1 MKRGSMR
8 AHHPSLGLYLK
19 NLGECTR
26 GRARHN
32 GIVAVG
38 EGGAQEPLALGR
50 PTCGVGRPQGGPHGA
65 PLWPGDSSTVINFE
79 NMVHGQKFARKYF
92 QINSQR
98 IMKLRN
104 FFWYFWKKGKVLE
117 KFQHAENNFENFKHA
132 VEKNK

>member
-1 MKRGSMR
+1 MR

-26 GRARHN
+26 GGARHN
-32 GIVAVG
+32 GQEAVG
-38 EGGAQEPLALGR
+38 EGGSQEPLALGR
-50 PTCGVGRPQGGPHGA
+50 PTCRVGRPQGGPLGA
-65 PLWPGDSSTVINFE
+65 PLWPVASSTVRNFE

-92 QINSQR
+92 QINFQR
-98 IMKLRN
+98 IMKLRK

-132 VEKNK
+132 VGKSNEVKRN